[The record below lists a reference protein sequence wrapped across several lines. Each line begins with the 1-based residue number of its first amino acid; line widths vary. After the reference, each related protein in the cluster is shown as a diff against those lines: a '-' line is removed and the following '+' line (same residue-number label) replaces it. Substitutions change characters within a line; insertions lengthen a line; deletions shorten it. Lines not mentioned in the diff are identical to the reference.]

1 MTPADLVR
9 HAQEAHAARRYAE
22 AEDSYR
28 AALALA
34 PEHPGLHFE
43 LAQVLAALGR
53 HEEAAQMLRRAIA
66 LRNPFPE
73 AWNLLGVVCADLN
86 RLDEAVDSLRQAVA
100 QRPAYPRAWN
110 NLGKILQQTGQ
121 LETAS
126 RAIEQ
131 AIAGQPD
138 YALAHFNL
146 GSIQRELGHDQ
157 AAEAAL
163 ARATELAPD
172 NRRFLLARASVQRA
186 LGRWDEAAR
195 AYARAIQLAPGDSA
209 EEYASLAGVLGDRG
223 DTSRA
228 LEVFRQGQ
236 AHFPRHVR
244 LALGARLTLPSIA
257 DSAEEIA
264 ESRARFERGAGELA
278 DLLPK
283 LVKGEKAEAALE
295 GLKWQNFY
303 LAYQGGD
310 DLPLQSAFADAIAAA
325 VDAVAPELREPLPGH
340 RHSPR
345 LRIGFLSNFFTVSTV
360 GMYFQSWIT
369 QLDRSRF
376 EVNLY
381 HLAAGM
387 NPVAETLRQHA
398 DRFLHLGGR
407 QQRVL
412 GVAQTLRAEA
422 LDLLV
427 YPELGMD
434 AACFLLAA
442 MRLAPVQM
450 CGWGHPVTTGHQT
463 MDAFFTSDVME
474 TAEAGAHYRE
484 KLLRLPGIGTAYPRP
499 DAPGTAGMP
508 PQRSRRELGLPEDRT
523 LYLCSQA
530 AFKIH
535 PDADA
540 LLARAVCADPRGT
553 LVLFEARH
561 PAVTDRLMKRLSRAF
576 AALGEDVR
584 ARSLVLPFMSRADY
598 LQVNG
603 AMDLMLDTLHWS
615 GGNTSLDALACGLPA
630 VTLPG
635 RFMRGCQT
643 AGMLTLLGVP
653 GLVAQ
658 DADDYLR
665 IAAAVAA
672 DRDFRHALSTR
683 IRAALPRLFEDPEPV
698 RAMQD
703 VYADWALR
711 DR

>member
-1 MTPADLVR
+1 MTLEDLVR
-9 HAQEAHAARRYAE
+9 RAQEAHEKRRYAD
-22 AEDSYR
+22 AEGIYR

-34 PEHPGLHFE
+34 PERPGLHFE
-43 LAQVLAALGR
+43 LAQVLSALER
-53 HEEAAQMLRRAIA
+53 HQEAAETLRQAIA

-86 RLDEAVDSLRQAVA
+86 RLDEAADSLRQAVA
-100 QRPAYPRAWN
+100 QRPDYPRAWN
-110 NLGKILQQTGQ
+110 NLGKILQQMGQ
-121 LETAS
+121 LEAAS

-131 AIAGQPD
+131 AITRQPD

-146 GSIQRELGHDQ
+146 GSVLRELGQDP
-157 AAEAAL
+157 AAEAAF
-163 ARATELAPD
+163 ARACELMPD
-172 NRRFLLARASVQRA
+172 NRGFLLARASVQRA

-195 AYARAIQLAPGDSA
+195 AYARAIQLAPANSA

-223 DTSRA
+223 DTARA
-228 LEVFRQGQ
+228 LDVFRQGQ
-236 AHFPRHVR
+236 ANFPRHLR
-244 LALGARLTLPSIA
+244 LALGARLTLPAIA
-257 DSAEEIA
+257 GSAEEIA
-264 ESRARFERGAGELA
+264 ESRARFERGVGELA
-278 DLLPK
+278 HVLPK
-283 LVKGEKAEAALE
+283 LVQGEKPEVALE

-310 DLPLQSAFADAIAAA
+310 DLPLQAAFADAIAAA
-325 VDAVAPELREPLPGH
+325 IDAVAPELREPLP
-340 RHSPR
+340 RRRPSPR
-345 LRIGFLSNFFTVSTV
+345 VRIGFLSNFFTVSTV

-369 QLDRSRF
+369 RLDRSRF
-376 EVNLY
+376 EVNVY

-398 DRFLHLGGR
+398 DHFLHLGGR
-407 QQRVL
+407 RVL
-412 GVAQTLRAEA
+412 GIAQTLRAEA

-450 CGWGHPVTTGHQT
+450 CGWGHPVTTGHRT
-463 MDAFFTSDVME
+463 MDAFFTSRVME
-474 TAEAGAHYRE
+474 TAEADAHYRE

-499 DAPGTAGMP
+499 EAPGTAGMP
-508 PQRSRRELGLPEDRT
+508 PQRSRSELGLPEDRT

-540 LLARAVCADPRGT
+540 LLARAVCADPKGT

-576 AALGEDVR
+576 ASLGEDVR
-584 ARSLVLPFMSRADY
+584 ARTMVLPFMTRADY

-615 GGNTSLDALACGLPA
+615 GGNTSLDALACGLPT

-635 RFMRGCQT
+635 RFMRGRQT
-643 AGMLTLLGVP
+643 AGMLSLLGVP
-653 GLVAQ
+653 ELVAA

-672 DRDFRHALSTR
+672 DRDFRNALSAR
-683 IRAALPRLFEDPEPV
+683 ICAGLPRLFDDSGPV
-698 RAMQD
+698 RTMQD
-703 VYADWALR
+703 FYADWAFG
-711 DR
+711 DK